1 METVKRIYFVGIKGV
16 GMTALSLIA
25 KEAGLVVR
33 GSDVSEEFIT
43 DSVLRRAG
51 ISVDE
56 GFEPEKVTDFISGA
70 FSDSLVITTAA
81 HGGLEN
87 PQSQYAKEQGIT
99 VLTHGQAL
107 GLFMDGKIV
116 KKAFNGISVLGCHG
130 KTTITAM
137 CATAFFKLKLDPT
150 YAVGTSEIFP
160 LGNPGHFGRG
170 KYFISEADEFISDI
184 HHDKTVKFLYQ
195 HPQFA
200 IVNNIDFDHPDVY
213 KDLDEVKLMFEK
225 FCRENIM
232 RGGVLVANGDDQN
245 VKSIIQGLGSIRPDV
260 RIITY
265 GQDQTNTVQIV
276 NFHEENWESSFE
288 IIQDGR
294 NLGEFKLRVPG
305 FHNAKNAL
313 SVAGI
318 LLDLGFKTHDV
329 QEALWEYRGGKRR
342 QEYIG
347 ETKNGAIVVDDY
359 AHHPD
364 EIDKT
369 LQAVK
374 NAYKKRKIVCVFQPH
389 TLSRTKSLW
398 QDFANAFTSANEVLF
413 LPIFTSKRE
422 GEADYSDLYSSI
434 QKLMKEKGSNAV
446 FFEDTRSPEDKDF
459 PPFFYE
465 KNRVFVVK
473 YIHSHF
479 DSPQWVIVTLGAGD
493 LYRIAYDLVQK

>member
-1 METVKRIYFVGIKGV
+1 MIRRIYFVGIKGV

-25 KEAGLVVR
+25 KEAGFMVR

-43 DSVLRRAG
+43 DSVLQHAD
-51 ISVDE
+51 IPIDE
-56 GFEPEKVTDFISGA
+56 GFEIESLETFIGDAYSE
-70 FSDSLVITTAA
+70 SLVITTAA

-87 PQSQYAKEQGIT
+87 PQSLYAKKQGIS

-116 KKAFNGISVLGCHG
+116 KKNFSGISVLGCHG

-137 CATAFFKLKLDPT
+137 CATAFSKLKLNPT

-160 LGNPGHFGRG
+160 LGNPGHFGNG

-184 HHDKTVKFLYQ
+184 NHDKTVKFFYQ
-195 HPQFA
+195 HPKFA
-200 IVNNIDFDHPDVY
+200 ILNNIDFDHPDVY
-213 KDLDEVKLMFEK
+213 KDLNEVNLTFKK
-225 FCRENIM
+225 FCSENIAHA
-232 RGGVLVANGDDQN
+232 GVLIANGDDKN
-245 VKSIIQGLGSIRPDV
+245 VRSIIQSLISMRPDV
-260 RIITY
+260 RVITY
-265 GQDQTNTVQIV
+265 GQDQVNNIQLV
-276 NFHEENWESSFE
+276 NFSEENWESSFE
-288 IIQDGR
+288 VIQNGK
-294 NLGEFKLRVPG
+294 NLGKFKLCVPG

-313 SVAGI
+313 SVFGI
-318 LLDLGFKTHDV
+318 LLELGFSS
-329 QEALWEYRGGKRR
+329 QEIQMALLEYKGGKRR

-347 ETKNGAIVVDDY
+347 ETKNGAIVIDDY

-374 NAYKKRKIVCVFQPH
+374 NAYKTRKIVCVFQPH

-398 QDFANAFTSANEVLF
+398 RNFAESFTSANEVLF

-422 GEADYSDLYSSI
+422 GETDYSDLYDSI
-434 QKLMKEKGSNAV
+434 KKLMKEKGSDAT
-446 FFEDTRSPEDKDF
+446 FFEDTRSSEDKNF

-465 KNRVFVVK
+465 KNRLFVIK

-479 DSPQWVIVTLGAGD
+479 DSSQWVIVTLGAGD
-493 LYRIAYDLVQK
+493 LYRISYDLVQK